1 MNIWLNYH
9 HQMVNTEIRCD
20 SLGIYILCKFQNFQR
35 GDSTICLNE
44 MLTTGQT
51 LHGQRKGHKSA
62 VTVANMQMKMQRR
75 RDICVQTAD
84 SHKLTQHCKSN
95 YIQ

>member
-1 MNIWLNYH
+1 
-9 HQMVNTEIRCD
+9 MVNTEIRCD

-62 VTVANMQMKMQRR
+62 VTVANMQMKMQRSYQTR
-75 RDICVQTAD
+75 VVGDYSMGVHYTGKIDNNFKLCCV
-84 SHKLTQHCKSN
+84 L
-95 YIQ
+95 